1 MNQLTDKE
9 KNSRIKELFAKF
21 HIKIADLR
29 KRQINLLNRAL
40 KMKQEKELKEVRKE
54 IDRIE

>member
-1 MNQLTDKE
+1 MSQLTDKE
-9 KNSRIKELFAKF
+9 KISRIKGIFVKF
-21 HIKIADLR
+21 HVKIADLR

-54 IDRIE
+54 IDEMK

>member
-1 MNQLTDKE
+1 MSQLTDRE
-9 KNSRIKELFAKF
+9 KISKIKELFAKF
-21 HIKIADLR
+21 HVKIADLR

-54 IDRIE
+54 IDEMK